1 MAMKTLRRYRVLLE
15 RNDQGG
21 YAVTVPAL
29 PAVVTQGDTRE
40 DALAN
45 AADAVRLYVES
56 LQARGLPIPDAT
68 VLETAHLHDP
78 GRAGI
83 R

>member
-21 YAVTVPAL
+21 YTVTVPAL
-29 PAVVTQGDTRE
+29 PAVVTQGNTRE

-56 LQARGLPIPDAT
+56 LQARGLPVPDDTDAI
-68 VLETAHLHDP
+68 LEEVSIAV
-78 GRAGI
+78 
-83 R
+83 

>member
-21 YAVTVPAL
+21 YTVTVPAL
-29 PAVVTQGDTRE
+29 PPVVTQGDTRE

-56 LQARGLPIPDAT
+56 LQARGLPIPDDTDAI
-68 VLETAHLHDP
+68 LEEVSIAV
-78 GRAGI
+78 
-83 R
+83 